1 MTMYRYTVADVFTDV
16 PLQGNQV
23 AVFTD
28 ATGLTAETMQRAAR
42 ELNLSETVFVL
53 RREDA
58 AAHLRVRIFTPATEL
73 PFAGHPV
80 LGTAFVVGRAMG
92 SNVVR
97 LETGAGVVPV
107 TLTRR
112 DGGGEPVYGEM
123 AQFVP
128 EVQSFEAV
136 DELLAGL
143 GAAPGHG
150 SLPIEAY
157 ANGPVHVYVEL
168 PDAEAVAALRPDLGA
183 LERLGAYGINCFAA
197 SGARVKLRMFAPG
210 LGVPEDPAT
219 GSAAGPL
226 AVHLARY
233 ERIGFGAEI
242 EIVQGVEI
250 GRPSL
255 LRARV
260 EGSAER
266 IEGVFVGGSAVIV
279 ARGEYRLD

>member
-1 MTMYRYTVADVFTDV
+1 MSMYRYTIADVFTDA
-16 PLQGNQV
+16 PLQGNSV

-28 ATGLTAETMQRAAR
+28 ATGLSAETMQRAAR

-53 RREDA
+53 RSSGPH
-58 AAHLRVRIFTPATEL
+58 AHLRVRIFTPAIEL

-97 LETGAGVVPV
+97 LETGLGVVPV
-107 TLTRR
+107 TLTRA
-112 DGGGEPVYGEM
+112 GGAGEPVFGEM
-123 AQFVP
+123 EQFPPELVP
-128 EVQSFEAV
+128 FEAV
-136 DELLAGL
+136 DELVAAL
-143 GAAPGHG
+143 GAIPERGA
-150 SLPIEAY
+150 LPIEAY
-157 ANGPVHVYVEL
+157 SNGPVFVYVEL
-168 PDAEAVAALRPDLGA
+168 PSDDAVAALRPDLRA
-183 LERLGAYGINCFAA
+183 LEALGVYGIDCFAV
-197 SGARVKLRMFAPG
+197 SGSSVKSRMFGPA

-233 ERIGFGAEI
+233 ERIEYGTEI

-260 EGSAER
+260 EGFSER